1 MAAAVTGGLARADN
15 SVHRGARR
23 GIGVQVYRG
32 RWLRP
37 GSLSTSLQELFDGGL
52 FDLPAVRVLH

>member
-1 MAAAVTGGLARADN
+1 LALGGASACR
-15 SVHRGARR
+15 SR
-23 GIGVQVYRG
+23 QG

-52 FDLPAVRVLH
+52 FDLPAVRVLHQDHIVLG